1 MRKKLEK
8 RDRKKTAWLGLCLA
22 GALLLAACGNSSVKE
37 STAQSAESS
46 EESTGESIEE
56 STETEQTE
64 QAVSE
69 ESQTEQESD
78 EDDESTSDVSEEEST
93 EEVEFEEADY
103 EAYASEN
110 VNVRTSPEV
119 NDENL
124 YRTISKNTAFVV
136 TGVSDDWCRIQYED
150 GEYYIAAAYVV
161 EGTVP
166 VPESQTNANGTTLT
180 IPSGENYNG
189 IIVAVDA
196 GHQQHGISEQ
206 EPNAPGSSVMKAKL
220 TTGTQGI
227 STGIVEYE
235 LNLQVSLKLKQAL
248 LDRGYGV
255 FMIRENN
262 DCPMSNAERAVAAN
276 GSGASI
282 FIRVHANSSDNTDI
296 SGCLTMA
303 PSAENAYVGYLA
315 GDSQRL
321 SALVTDA
328 ICAATGAQNRG
339 VQYTDTMTG
348 INWCNIPVTI
358 VEMGFMSNPNEDQL
372 MAQDYYRQEVADGI
386 ANAVDQYFAQ

>member
-1 MRKKLEK
+1 MKK
-8 RDRKKTAWLGLCLA
+8 RIAWRSLCLA
-22 GALLLAACGNSSVKE
+22 GALMLSACASSPKTETTKE
-37 STAQSAESS
+37 ETAEVTTSAEETKKSDTDAKIES
-46 EESTGESIEE
+46 VEE
-56 STETEQTE
+56 
-64 QAVSE
+64 
-69 ESQTEQESD
+69 
-78 EDDESTSDVSEEEST
+78 ESTSDLEKTSNDAPADTTEQSDIEATAQST
-93 EEVEFEEADY
+93 EAIVFEEANY
-103 EAYASEN
+103 EAYASN
-110 VNVRTSPEV
+110 DVNVRTSPEV
-119 NDENL
+119 SEGNL
-124 YRTISKNTAFVV
+124 YKTIGKNTAFVV
-136 TGVSDDWCRIQYED
+136 TGVSGDWCRIQYED
-150 GEYYIAAAYVV
+150 GVYYVAAAYVT
-161 EGTVP
+161 EGTVS
-166 VPESQTNANGTTLT
+166 VPQTQTNANGTTLT
-180 IPSGENYNG
+180 IPNENYNG

-227 STGIVEYE
+227 STGAVEYE

-276 GSGASI
+276 ESGASI

-315 GDSQRL
+315 EDSQRL

-328 ICAATGAQNRG
+328 ICATTGAQNRG
-339 VQYTDTMTG
+339 VQSTDTMTG
-348 INWCNIPVTI
+348 INWCTIPVTI
-358 VEMGFMSNPNEDQL
+358 VEMGFMSNPTEDQL
-372 MAQDYYRQEVADGI
+372 MAQDYYRQEVAYGI
-386 ANAVDQYFAQ
+386 ANAVDQYFGKTAGL